1 MKTIK
6 LIPLS
11 FIAMILVSIFSSCV
25 NFLKHETGNGK
36 IIKQERKLSG
46 FNAIKVSGSF
56 AVIMKQDSI
65 TSVNIETDENLMP
78 FITTK
83 IEGEKLIIKSERSLD
98 PTKDIFVYIS
108 SPDIKKI
115 DLSGAVNLKSSNT
128 LTSPDLHIEISG
140 AGKINLTLD
149 VQSLNID
156 CSGAGEIKL
165 KGKADN
171 VVAETSG
178 ATEIKAFELV
188 VENFKIKSSGA
199 GEANVS
205 VSKKLDIDISGAGEI
220 KYKGNPIVSQKV
232 SGAGSV
238 HKE

>member
-1 MKTIK
+1 MKPLKQLSSVFITI
-6 LIPLS
+6 I
-11 FIAMILVSIFSSCV
+11 MICFFSSCI
-25 NFLKHETGNGK
+25 NGLIHENGNGK

-46 FNAIKVSGSF
+46 FNAIEVSGSF
-56 AVIMKQDSI
+56 AVILKQDSL
-65 TSVNIETDENLMP
+65 TSVNIETDENLMQY
-78 FITTK
+78 ITTK

-108 SPDIKKI
+108 SPNIKKI
-115 DLSGAVNLKSSNT
+115 DLSGAVNLKSSNI
-128 LTSPDLHIEISG
+128 LTSSDLHIEISG
-140 AGKINLTLD
+140 VGKINLTLA

-178 ATEIKAFELV
+178 ASEIKAFELA

-205 VSKKLDIDISGAGEI
+205 VNKKLDIDISGAGEI
-220 KYKGNPIVSQKV
+220 NYKGNPEISQKV